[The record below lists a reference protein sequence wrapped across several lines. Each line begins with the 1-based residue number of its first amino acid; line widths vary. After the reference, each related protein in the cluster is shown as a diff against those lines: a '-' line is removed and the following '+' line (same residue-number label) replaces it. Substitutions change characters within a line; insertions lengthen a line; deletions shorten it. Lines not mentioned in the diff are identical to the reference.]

1 MMMMSTAKPYATAAF
16 DLAVGDKRL
25 DAWSQLL
32 SKAALIVG
40 NKDVHRLLC
49 DPRVSQQDVLD
60 IFFDVLKKDSDDKS
74 KRFLELL
81 MKYERLDCLPAIA
94 IEFHELLA
102 VHHNTMSAQVRSAVD
117 LSAAEKKQLETV
129 LSKQF
134 DAKITIECE
143 VDKGLLAG
151 AVIRVGDTVIDGS
164 MRGRLQRFGENL
176 LEQTV

>member
-1 MMMMSTAKPYATAAF
+1 MMASTAKPYATAAF
-16 DLAVGDKRL
+16 DMAVEDKRL

-32 SKAALIVG
+32 AKSALIVE
-40 NKDVHRLLC
+40 NKDMHRLLC

-60 IFFDVLKKDSDDKS
+60 IFFDVLKKDGDDKS

-81 MKYERLDCLPAIA
+81 MKYERLNCLPAIA
-94 IEFHELLA
+94 VEFHHLLA
-102 VHHNTMSAQVRSAVD
+102 AHHNTMNAQVHSAIE
-117 LSAAEKKQLETV
+117 LSSAEKKQLEAA

-134 DAKITIECE
+134 DAKITIENE

-164 MRGRLQRFGENL
+164 MRGRLKRFGENL